1 MQMKIV
7 VPARYNSSRLPGK
20 PLLPLAGKPVF
31 VHVIERIIGAGFP
44 LEDVILAT
52 DDQRIVESANSYN
65 IPVMLTSD
73 KHPSGSDRINE
84 VAQQLGWNDH
94 TIVIN
99 VQGDEPLI
107 PSALISELAKFVSL
121 NSKFDMCTLATSI
134 SDMLDYKNQ
143 NIVKVVHDINNKALY
158 FSRAMIPFC
167 RDGGMPSRVLRHI
180 GIYAYRVASLKSIC
194 ELPVCELENTEKL
207 EQLRVLYNGMSIGV
221 ATVKQAPPH
230 GVDTYDDYLK
240 IKSLLGDI

>member
-1 MQMKIV
+1 MKIV